1 MKTPDESKPRVLL
14 MEDDHGLRGLMRRL
28 LLSWQFSLDEVISVA
43 EGKALLKAGKTYSL
57 AICDYRLEDGTGVEF
72 AQWAAQQSL
81 SLPILLISG
90 FQPTDREGCQGY
102 LQKPFTAEALREA
115 IEQLRPA
122 ERA

>member
-1 MKTPDESKPRVLL
+1 MNTADDAKPQVLL

-28 LLSWQFSLDEVISVA
+28 LLSWKFSLDEVTSVT
-43 EGKALLKAGKTYSL
+43 EGRTLLNAGKTYDL

-72 AQWAAQQSL
+72 AQWAATKAP

-90 FQPTDREGCQGY
+90 FQPTDRRGCQGY

-115 IEQLRPA
+115 IDQLLSISRT
-122 ERA
+122 